1 MRRCWHKE
9 PLQRPTFT
17 QIREKFD
24 AIICEDGM
32 YISFHSDEDIPFD
45 QEVDGVNA
53 GAIANR
59 STIVGA
65 DVHCEHSEL
74 ISVEETS
81 V

>member
-17 QIREKFD
+17 QLREEFD
-24 AIICEDGM
+24 GIMCQDGI
-32 YISFHSDEDIPFD
+32 YFSFHSDEDIPCD
-45 QEVDGVNA
+45 HEVGGVNA
-53 GAIANR
+53 GATANR
-59 STIVGA
+59 STIVEA
-65 DVHCEHSEL
+65 DVHCEHSEQ

>member
-1 MRRCWHKE
+1 MRRCWHEE
-9 PLQRPTFT
+9 PLERPTFT
-17 QIREKFD
+17 QLREEFNG
-24 AIICEDGM
+24 IMCQNGI
-32 YISFHSDEDIPFD
+32 YFSFHSDDDIPCD
-45 QEVDGVNA
+45 HEVDG

-74 ISVEETS
+74 RSVEETS